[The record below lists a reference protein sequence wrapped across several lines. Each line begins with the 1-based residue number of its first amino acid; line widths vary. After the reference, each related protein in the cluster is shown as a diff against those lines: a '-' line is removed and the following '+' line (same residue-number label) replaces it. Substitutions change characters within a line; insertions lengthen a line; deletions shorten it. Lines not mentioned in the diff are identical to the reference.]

1 MSKTKWTYMLRIK
14 GRNKTRVPMER
25 LGEYIR
31 DFALLLGS
39 ENKPIFKG
47 IQDASIGLRAEVPV
61 TRTPH
66 VHLRLVKAKSN
77 PESREGKALARVQN
91 TLDED
96 KVEEAEILDS
106 SNNILYTFHGTPAN
120 DETVHRVMQAGV
132 VDGLVTGI
140 KGVDDTMHLFV
151 RDHLDRDMTLLIK
164 DENLAREILKYYRSS
179 ILRFNVDG
187 AWIRSDSGWIPEVS
201 RCTIIAF
208 DVLDGTPISEIFDTL
223 RNIEGNGW
231 ARIAKPMDLWKDIRG
246 IEH

>member
-14 GRNKTRVPMER
+14 GRSKTRVPMER

-47 IQDASIGLRAEVPV
+47 IQDASIGLRAEVPA
-61 TRTPH
+61 TRTHH
-66 VHLRLVKAKSN
+66 VHLRLVKAKNN

-106 SNNILYTFHGTPAN
+106 ANNVLYTFHGTAAN
-120 DETVHRVMQAGV
+120 DETVHRVMQEGV
-132 VDGLVTGI
+132 IDGFVTGI
-140 KGVDDTMHLFV
+140 KGVDDTMHLYV
-151 RDHLDRDMTLLIK
+151 RDHLDRDVTLLIK
-164 DENLAREILKYYRSS
+164 DETLAREILKYYRSN
-179 ILRFNVDG
+179 ILRFNVIG
-187 AWIRSDSGWIPEVS
+187 TWIRDDNGWVPEVS
-201 RCTIIAF
+201 RCMITSF
-208 DVLDGTPISEIFDTL
+208 DALDDTPISQIFDAL

-231 ARIAKPMDLWKDIRG
+231 GRIAKPMDLWKDIRG
-246 IEH
+246 IKH